1 MKVKKYFDYIV
12 GISQITCTIVTII
25 GVKQIYNF
33 VIDVH
38 SVVRELYERQHND
51 ATVKYD
57 TVVK

>member
-1 MKVKKYFDYIV
+1 MEVKKYFDYIV

-38 SVVRELYERQHND
+38 SVVRELYER
-51 ATVKYD
+51 
-57 TVVK
+57 